1 MKGGVTLRRIA
12 TVISVVAIMVAVMMV
27 AIGPVAAQSGSSGEI
42 AQAEQKKGKGKQ
54 KQQKKKATPDTGGIS
69 TGNMALVGLGAS
81 MVVGGAVLVRRRS
94 R

>member
-54 KQQKKKATPDTGGIS
+54 KQQKKATPDTGGIS

>member
-1 MKGGVTLRRIA
+1 MRRIA

-27 AIGPVAAQSGSSGEI
+27 ATGPVAAQSGSSGEI

-54 KQQKKKATPDTGGIS
+54 KQQKKTPNTGGIS
-69 TGNMALVGLGAS
+69 PANMALVGLGFS
-81 MVVGGAVLVRRRS
+81 MVIGGAVLVRRRT

>member
-54 KQQKKKATPDTGGIS
+54 KQQKKATPDTGGIS
-69 TGNMALVGLGAS
+69 TANMALVGLGVS
-81 MVVGGAVLVRRRS
+81 MVVGGAVLVRRRT

>member
-1 MKGGVTLRRIA
+1 MRRIA

-54 KQQKKKATPDTGGIS
+54 KQQKKATPNSGGIS
-69 TGNMALVGLGAS
+69 TGNMALVGLGVS
-81 MVVGGAVLVRRRS
+81 MVVGGAVLVRRRP